1 MCDFLSVKRF
11 YSSLESA
18 IRTNYQDEAAYAKA
32 IRYLAAGV
40 SERDWDAE
48 ARRAVAAGLFELANG
63 GTLFLDEIGELPME
77 AQGMLLRVLEG
88 GRFLRL
94 GGNEEISVGVRR

>member
-1 MCDFLSVKRF
+1 MKRF

-48 ARRAVAAGLFELANG
+48 ARRAVAGWTF
-63 GTLFLDEIGELPME
+63 
-77 AQGMLLRVLEG
+77 
-88 GRFLRL
+88 
-94 GGNEEISVGVRR
+94 